1 MPTPGDAAEENTG
14 TPRSLERDESP
25 MVNEVFSMFK
35 TYLES
40 KLDEKTKQLEP
51 KFKLDKQVTQMK
63 FKGNQKQFELNAQ
76 IDSVFDRIRSVND
89 SKNKQ
94 VDDLV
99 DEGKELIRKRQKL
112 IRIADKSADGWKV
125 VDEYVSDELA
135 SGSEDEKRL
144 KKAKEAASR
153 KRRQPTQGRRG
164 PDKKFKGTSTS
175 TDQQLFRG
183 ELACI
188 LIFFLRSL
196 SFCLIFFGVL
206 CLFSLLLG
214 FARDPPISDFAW
226 CLRLFKR

>member
-1 MPTPGDAAEENTG
+1 MHGSTA
-14 TPRSLERDESP
+14 
-25 MVNEVFSMFK
+25 FSIEFARL
-35 TYLES
+35 TI
-40 KLDEKTKQLEP
+40 P
-51 KFKLDKQVTQMK
+51 K
-63 FKGNQKQFELNAQ
+63 NN
-76 IDSVFDRIRSVND
+76 
-89 SKNKQ
+89 Q

-99 DEGKELIRKRQKL
+99 DERKELIRKWQKL

-188 LIFFLRSL
+188 LILFLRSQFL
-196 SFCLIFFGVL
+196 SYLFWSTLFVL
-206 CLFSLLLG
+206 SLV
-214 FARDPPISDFAW
+214 RVHTRSTHI
-226 CLRLFKR
+226 

>member
-1 MPTPGDAAEENTG
+1 
-14 TPRSLERDESP
+14 
-25 MVNEVFSMFK
+25 MVNKVFSMFK

-40 KLDEKTKQLEP
+40 KLDETTKQPES
-51 KFKLDKQVTQMK
+51 KSKLDKQVPPMK

-76 IDSVFDRIRSVND
+76 IDFVFDRIRSAND
-89 SKNKQ
+89 SENKQ
-94 VDDLV
+94 VDYLV

-112 IRIADKSADGWKV
+112 NRIADKSADGWKV

-164 PDKKFKGTSTS
+164 PDKKKKIKGTLIS
-175 TDQQLFRG
+175 TDQHLFRG
-183 ELACI
+183 ELACV

-196 SFCLIFFGVL
+196 RFCLIFFGVL
-206 CLFSLLLG
+206 CLFSRLLG

-226 CLRLFKR
+226 FLRLFKR

>member
-1 MPTPGDAAEENTG
+1 
-14 TPRSLERDESP
+14 
-25 MVNEVFSMFK
+25 MVNKVFSMFK

-40 KLDEKTKQLEP
+40 KLDETTKQPES
-51 KFKLDKQVTQMK
+51 KSKLDKQVTPMK

-76 IDSVFDRIRSVND
+76 IDFVFDRIRSAND
-89 SKNKQ
+89 SENKQ
-94 VDDLV
+94 VDYLV

-112 IRIADKSADGWKV
+112 NRIADKSADGWKV

-188 LIFFLRSL
+188 LIFFLRSQFL
-196 SFCLIFFGVL
+196 SYLFWSTLLVL
-206 CLFSLLLG
+206 SLV
-214 FARDPPISDFAW
+214 RVRTRSTHI
-226 CLRLFKR
+226 